1 MALPICLTVPASL
14 RARVELAFRPAP
26 HSACAAMLRRAGL
39 VAHLLAP
46 GEPEVPAI
54 SSFFS
59 LRIADDAELPSLL
72 PDDRADLLHGRWDAL
87 FAIVDVDSA
96 ARTLGR
102 LRGRV
107 SEWLFAE
114 FAPEELVFRVLALLH
129 ARRLRSFRLA
139 GGAITFAPDTR
150 SLYFGEASVRLSP
163 SEFEVAELFF
173 DRCGTVIALHELV
186 TFFEQSGKSAA
197 MNNIRVTI
205 FQLRLKLEELTRSQV
220 TIDTVYRRG
229 YVLRQAVPNPLRRSE
244 RGRELLATA

>member
-1 MALPICLTVPASL
+1 MSLPICITVPASL

-39 VAHLLAP
+39 VVHLRGPGQAEAP
-46 GEPEVPAI
+46 GI

-59 LRIADDAELPSLL
+59 LRIADDAELPALL
-72 PDDRADLLHGRWDAL
+72 PDDRAGPLHGRWDAL
-87 FAIVDVDSA
+87 FAVVNLDTA

-107 SEWLFAE
+107 TEWLFAG
-114 FAPEELVFRVLALLH
+114 FAPEELVFRVLALLQ

-139 GGAITFAPDTR
+139 GGTITFAPDTR
-150 SLYFGEASVRLSP
+150 SLYFGECSVRLSP

-173 DRCGTVIALHELV
+173 DRFGTIIPLHELV
-186 TFFEQSGKSAA
+186 AFFEQSGKSAA

-205 FQLRLKLEELTRSQV
+205 FQFRLKLEALTRARV
-220 TIDTVYRRG
+220 TIETVYRRG
-229 YVLRQAVPNPLRRSE
+229 YVLKQAAPNTLRTPES
-244 RGRELLATA
+244 GQELLSAA